1 MSIESE
7 SYIIEKTPYIDSAI
21 RIVTI
26 EKYQR
31 FCLKCGKIMPTNKL
45 LEKSGAGNKRN
56 PPIKPRIID
65 T

>member
-31 FCLKCGKIMPTNKL
+31 FCLKCGKIMPTKIPMNYHHKC
-45 LEKSGAGNKRN
+45 EK
-56 PPIKPRIID
+56 PDFIKNAL
-65 T
+65 

>member
-7 SYIIEKTPYIDSAI
+7 SFIIEKTSYIDSAI

-31 FCLKCGKIMPTNKL
+31 FCLKCGKIMPTKIPMNYHHKC
-45 LEKSGAGNKRN
+45 ERF
-56 PPIKPRIID
+56 
-65 T
+65 

>member
-7 SYIIEKTPYIDSAI
+7 SFIIEKTPYIDFAI

-31 FCLKCGKIMPTNKL
+31 FCLKCGKIMPTKIPMNYHHNC
-45 LEKSGAGNKRN
+45 EK
-56 PPIKPRIID
+56 PDFIKNAL
-65 T
+65 